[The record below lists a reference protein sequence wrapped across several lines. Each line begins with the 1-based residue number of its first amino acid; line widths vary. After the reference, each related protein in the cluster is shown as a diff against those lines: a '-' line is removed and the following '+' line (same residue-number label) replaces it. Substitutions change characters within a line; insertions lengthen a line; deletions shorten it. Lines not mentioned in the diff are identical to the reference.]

1 MSGMVYLLD
10 TNVISELMRP
20 EPSPAVL
27 AWIDGAGVEGLAIS
41 AVSRWQIR
49 YGLALLP
56 EGQRR
61 GWSSCTRP
69 RRPSGRRKTTTASR
83 RSRDVSSRDTLP
95 RCHACV
101 GRSRATAPDRPACRS
116 APAPRRPGSATG
128 VVTGSRSSRH
138 RDSRRRAP
146 RTGVTPPERCHEK

>member
-61 GWSSCTRP
+61 DGLALRFDALVADLFGAGVYDLT
-69 RRPSGRRKTTTASR
+69 
-83 RSRDVSSRDTLP
+83 
-95 RCHACV
+95 
-101 GRSRATAPDRPACRS
+101 S
-116 APAPRRPGSATG
+116 AAA
-128 VVTGSRSSRH
+128 
-138 RDSRRRAP
+138 
-146 RTGVTPPERCHEK
+146 ERCASIMAQKRAMGESLDDHLPDAMIAGIAAQAGLSVATRNRAEFRNCGIRLVDPWAGAA